1 MTSVPIERVPAP
13 TTLPNPPAP
22 PGERKRAWRLT
33 RGSNPADRLYRAALT
48 GLALALPLL
57 LVALVVELAV
67 SAWPAIKRF
76 GPAFLW
82 TSVWDPVAGI
92 FGAAPM
98 MFGTLASSLI
108 ALLLAVPLALGTA
121 IFLTEFAPRWIRQPV
136 AFLVELL
143 AAIPSVVYGLWGI
156 FVLIPF
162 LRSQV
167 VPPLKAVLGWTPLFQ
182 GVFYGNSLLAGGI
195 ILAIMIIPYIAAL
208 ARRHGLQHL
217 ARHRGDVGDDHD
229 GEDDP
234 ACKQRVAVEHALEQ
248 RRPAEHRL
256 ERRHDLAPEEGDQH
270 EDPPQAVHHARDRGE
285 QLHEE
290 RDRLAYPAR
299 GELGEENRGAQGQRH
314 GEEQRDQRRREGPK
328 DHRRRAEH
336 PRYWIPDG
344 CPQERRPVPL
354 DRVPRVHRQLHDER
368 HV

>member
-162 LRSQV
+162 LRS
-167 VPPLKAVLGWTPLFQ
+167 
-182 GVFYGNSLLAGGI
+182 
-195 ILAIMIIPYIAAL
+195 
-208 ARRHGLQHL
+208 
-217 ARHRGDVGDDHD
+217 
-229 GEDDP
+229 
-234 ACKQRVAVEHALEQ
+234 
-248 RRPAEHRL
+248 
-256 ERRHDLAPEEGDQH
+256 
-270 EDPPQAVHHARDRGE
+270 
-285 QLHEE
+285 
-290 RDRLAYPAR
+290 
-299 GELGEENRGAQGQRH
+299 
-314 GEEQRDQRRREGPK
+314 
-328 DHRRRAEH
+328 
-336 PRYWIPDG
+336 
-344 CPQERRPVPL
+344 
-354 DRVPRVHRQLHDER
+354 
-368 HV
+368 